1 MDIIKILR
9 DQQFSIL
16 AGRLHY
22 DKSVLVPKQDNFQV
36 FQQSAILMQ

>member
-16 AGRLHY
+16 VDRLHC
-22 DKSVLVPKQDNFQV
+22 DKSVLEPKQDSFQV
-36 FQQSAILMQ
+36 FQQSAIPMQ